1 MVSKPGHFMLPC
13 TFWLFLTSLS
23 VVNTNSIL
31 ALMIASLRNCD
42 SSSATLSFNS
52 LLFAFC
58 SLLFALCSLLVQSL
72 GPEMPEHDW
81 IV

>member
-1 MVSKPGHFMLPC
+1 MDGKTFQLFLPLNPV

-23 VVNTNSIL
+23 VVNSNSIL
-31 ALMIASLRNCD
+31 ALMIARLRNCD
-42 SSSATLSFNS
+42 SSSATLSFN
-52 LLFAFC
+52 